1 MKLVNISFVF
11 GVSPKAK
18 AGEGEIKENFYY
30 VPSFPKG
37 AGMLIRREEMAGH
50 FKQPSVKARSK
61 VCETISLLFTSAV
74 LLWRMEIPRD
84 AAFLLICQKR
94 RSIDKSHEGWVTVP
108 TPQGVGGRNAGSS
121 VPTACGRL
129 L

>member
-1 MKLVNISFVF
+1 
-11 GVSPKAK
+11 
-18 AGEGEIKENFYY
+18 
-30 VPSFPKG
+30 
-37 AGMLIRREEMAGH
+37 MLMRREEMAGH
-50 FKQPSVKARSK
+50 FKQPSVKACSK

-74 LLWRMEIPRD
+74 LRWRMEIPRD
-84 AAFLLICQKR
+84 ASFPIICHKR

-121 VPTACGRL
+121 IPKACGRL